1 MAGLGSVPKGKPGS
15 SRSAVTTN
23 GESDLGRAA
32 PATEPARQTRGLIS
46 PVFQNPGFRG
56 HKPGRIQ
63 PGGAGKGWP
72 TGAPPPEAPRGGFRL
87 GPPPAVRPLVSAA
100 PPANL
105 RGGVT
110 WAPSPAARVPR
121 RLGFP
126 GSYSSS
132 SSGSAPG
139 ARPRPFDPRTRA
151 PRDVTAAL
159 IQRALRPT
167 RVSRQRARVGVGPPP
182 STGAEPRELQTRPA
196 TDAYPAGPRAPGKR
210 QPRGL
215 GSRGSGDRTWP
226 GPAAQGPGKLTERG
240 TSPQPGR
247 RHPLRACLWVP
258 AGVPVTCVPA
268 LGHGGEAAVPLLS
281 SLPSPGPLPAPKC
294 EGGQDW
300 GGWPLPS
307 SAQTVFKGYLVGR
320 EGDSFAR
327 ESPLGIPRPGVPPPH
342 LAHLQLGNGV
352 ALVPRPWA
360 R

>member
-1 MAGLGSVPKGKPGS
+1 MVRVTSDGQRRPQSLPGRRVGSLARFFRILGSGGTNPDGYNLVERERAGPRELRLRRRPVEGFAWARPQPCGHWSVLPHLPTLGAGLPGS
-15 SRSAVTTN
+15 R
-23 GESDLGRAA
+23 
-32 PATEPARQTRGLIS
+32 
-46 PVFQNPGFRG
+46 
-56 HKPGRIQ
+56 
-63 PGGAGKGWP
+63 
-72 TGAPPPEAPRGGFRL
+72 
-87 GPPPAVRPLVSAA
+87 
-100 PPANL
+100 
-105 RGGVT
+105 
-110 WAPSPAARVPR
+110 PR

-247 RHPLRACLWVP
+247 WHPLRTCLWVP

-352 ALVPRPWA
+352 ALVPRPWP